1 MPQSDHPTRRRGRLR
16 HLAASAGCAAMLA
29 VAASGTFGLVGAST
43 AGAATG
49 DDATPAPAPCAIQ
62 PEGNAR
68 YVAWAY
74 QEVLFRCP
82 DASGLA
88 YWTDQLDSGTS
99 RMAFLQGLDYSDE
112 NLVNNN
118 IVALYE
124 GVLHRAPTDAE
135 IAEWLPKFRA
145 EHADGDL
152 FATLYATDTVWDSLP
167 ETGRTEAF
175 IAMLYSAVLDRVG
188 DQSVA
193 DPQGFS
199 FFTSILGTNPTE
211 AQRYHVAYEYFEQST
226 ENAHDWVWASF
237 QSSLGRLPDAT
248 GGVYWTDWVL
258 NKGFRTFDMCLYL
271 KASNEAYANAQA
283 QQNPPPEPAH

>member
-29 VAASGTFGLVGAST
+29 VTASGTLGLVGASS
-43 AGAATG
+43 AAAATA
-49 DDATPAPAPCAIQ
+49 DDPAPAACSLQ

-74 QEVLFRCP
+74 QEILYRCP
-82 DASGLA
+82 DESGLA
-88 YWTDQLDSGTS
+88 FWTDRLDSGTS
-99 RMAFLQGLDYSDE
+99 RIAFLQGLDYSDE
-112 NLVNNN
+112 NLVKNN

-135 IAEWLPKFRA
+135 TAEWLPKMRA
-145 EHADGDL
+145 QHADGDL

-175 IAMLYSAVLDRVG
+175 VSMLYSAVLDRVG

-199 FFTSILGTNPTE
+199 FFTSVLGTDPTE
-211 AQRYHVAYEYFEQST
+211 AQRFHVAYDYFEQST
-226 ENAHDWVWASF
+226 ENAHDWVWASY
-237 QSSLGRLPDAT
+237 QSSLGRLPDPA

-258 NKGFRTFDMCLYL
+258 DEGFRTFDMCLYL
-271 KASNEAYANAQA
+271 KASDEAYANAQA
-283 QQNPPPEPAH
+283 QQNPPPEPPH